1 MEVGTLYLLD
11 GDYDKALEYY
21 NKGIVA
27 QPNFASNYF
36 RAANLYLSSTNFK
49 VWGLIYAESA
59 ILLAPSDESR
69 HKQLADGI
77 VNCLKESISMT
88 FGDKAVLSV
97 NLVPG
102 RGMSVDEK
110 SKVVYL
116 SFPGVYEGAIV
127 QPLNKMFMEKNQFT
141 GSISQ
146 LIEVRKGLVEAYF
159 TITDNLY
166 GSSMYL
172 LEFQKKIIDAGHWDA
187 YNYFLFMQCYPEEF
201 KEWYSANS
209 EIFDEF
215 LQWYNNDPYKL
226 GEGRSVNQ
234 LQIFDSYR
242 QLDMFES
249 LRVQAK
255 LLMDS
260 DQSTESDD

>member
-1 MEVGTLYLLD
+1 MRKWIAVSLLSFCGILVYAQTVQDDYNALSQSDQELLSRLFEMVDNGMSEVVAPDFDQLLKKYPKNYLVQYERLYNLYLLGRYEEVMKARKSMLGNKRSTERAYQIIGNSFDLTGDRKTAFKVYMDGIKQFPESGFLLMEVGTLYLLD

-69 HKQLADGI
+69 HKQLADKI

-102 RGMSVDEK
+102 RLM
-110 SKVVYL
+110 
-116 SFPGVYEGAIV
+116 
-127 QPLNKMFMEKNQFT
+127 KN
-141 GSISQ
+141 
-146 LIEVRKGLVEAYF
+146 
-159 TITDNLY
+159 
-166 GSSMYL
+166 
-172 LEFQKKIIDAGHWDA
+172 
-187 YNYFLFMQCYPEEF
+187 
-201 KEWYSANS
+201 
-209 EIFDEF
+209 
-215 LQWYNNDPYKL
+215 
-226 GEGRSVNQ
+226 
-234 LQIFDSYR
+234 
-242 QLDMFES
+242 
-249 LRVQAK
+249 LR
-255 LLMDS
+255 
-260 DQSTESDD
+260 